1 MPPMFRKE
9 NRALI
14 VVSVV
19 IATATLFVN
28 SSNAEIKL
36 LKRKQPLAAI
46 SEPTLINTA
55 TVSEAS
61 MPTAVSSLGSLEAIQ
76 HVTISSPVAGMVN
89 NIYFKNGD
97 SVTKGMPIAQLDDRQ
112 AKADYEKAVST
123 LDVDRKKYNA
133 QKLAGAA
140 IAAQDLAQSKATVE
154 EDEAEVQNKQAA
166 LNQLEITAPFS
177 GTLGDFKINA
187 GDYIKAGDQIVSL
200 VNSQQLQ
207 VDYSLSEDLLPKL
220 AKDQMVKVISTAY
233 PNKVFYGA
241 VNYIA
246 PSVDQATRSVSVQAL
261 LPNDSGMLSPGMFV
275 HVSQQIATNNQ
286 ALVVPL
292 QALQA
297 DIQGYYVYRVV
308 NDHAVQTPVKIGT
321 RNNTMVQIVSGLQ
334 QGDQVVSAGAQK
346 LNDGD
351 AVRIL
356 PADATNAADNAD
368 SSDSAAPSN
377 ATAATNSSAQ

>member
-1 MPPMFRKE
+1 MSSIFHKE
-9 NRALI
+9 NIIAG
-14 VVSVV
+14 VASVV
-19 IATATLFVN
+19 IAGAAFFFGIG
-28 SSNAEIKL
+28 NASIKL
-36 LKRKQPLAAI
+36 LKSKQPALAI
-46 SEPTLINTA
+46 SEPTLVNSVP
-55 TVSEAS
+55 VSEAS

-89 NIYFKNGD
+89 SIYFKNGD
-97 SVTKGMPIAQLDDRQ
+97 SVTKGMPIAQIDDRQ
-112 AKADYEKAVST
+112 AKADYEKSVST

-154 EDEAEVQNKQAA
+154 EDEADVQNKQAA
-166 LNQLEITAPFS
+166 LDQLEITAPFS
-177 GTLGDFKINA
+177 GTLGDFKISA

-233 PNKVFYGA
+233 PNKVFYGT

-246 PSVDQATRSVSVQAL
+246 PSIDQATRSVSVQAL
-261 LPNDSGMLSPGMFV
+261 LPNESGMLSPGMFV
-275 HVSQQIATNNQ
+275 QVSQQIATNNQ

-297 DIQGYYVYRVV
+297 NIQGYYVYRIV
-308 NDHAVQTPVKIGT
+308 NGRAVLTPVKIGT
-321 RNNTMVQIVSGLQ
+321 RNDTMVEIVDGLQ

-351 AVRIL
+351 AVRVL
-356 PADATNAADNAD
+356 PVDTTDSDTDA
-368 SSDSAAPSN
+368 SN
-377 ATAATNSSAQ
+377 VTAAAAVSGSSSK